1 MNEKARINVFAGH
14 FGSGKTEIAIN
25 YALKLSEEGKKV
37 AIVDIDIVNPYFN
50 VRDVRGFL
58 EEKGIRVIS
67 SNPDLANAELM
78 VVTGEVNSVFND
90 KSYDVII
97 DVGGDPEGAVV
108 LGQYN
113 RFFREEP
120 YIMNFVVNTKRPL
133 TSDSESTEDYLRN
146 IERVSRLKAGSLIAN
161 SNLSYDTCEND
172 VIEGDLEVE
181 KLGQKLGI
189 PHTYTVCKEEL
200 LEGLVGKTKGDL
212 FPIKIFMKPP
222 WR

>member
-1 MNEKARINVFAGH
+1 MDNKARINVFTGH

-25 YALKLSEEGKKV
+25 YALKLAKEGKKV

-50 VRDVRGFL
+50 VRDIRGFL
-58 EEKGIRVIS
+58 QEQGIRVIC

-113 RFFREEP
+113 RFFKEEP
-120 YIMNFVVNTKRPL
+120 YMMNFVVNTKRPL
-133 TSDSESTEDYLRN
+133 TQDNEATEEYLRN
-146 IERVSRLKAGSLIAN
+146 IEYVSRLKAGALIAN
-161 SNLSYDTCEND
+161 SNLSYDTVEND
-172 VIEGDLEVE
+172 VIEGDLEVD
-181 KLGQKLGI
+181 KLADKLGI

-200 LEGLVGKTKGDL
+200 FECLKGKTKGEL
-212 FPIKIFMKPP
+212 FPIKIFMKPFF
-222 WR
+222 R